1 MTLPGARTLLAGI
14 AGVSLLAVAAAL
26 VTQHIGGL
34 LPCAWCVLQ
43 RLVFV
48 LMAVAALVGLGLPG
62 LGLPV
67 ATGCRIGAGL
77 TLLLA
82 NLGLAAALWQ
92 HFVANASASCNM
104 TLADKVMGAT
114 GLDSR
119 FPEVFAAYASCADA
133 RATLAGLPYEA
144 WSGVLF
150 LVLSLAALRVLIRPA

>member
-1 MTLPGARTLLAGI
+1 MTLPGARSLLAGI
-14 AGVSLLAVAAAL
+14 ALASLLAVAAAL
-26 VTQHIGGL
+26 VTQHVGGL

-43 RLVFV
+43 RLIFV
-48 LMAVAALVGLGLPG
+48 LMAAAALLGLGLPG
-62 LGLPV
+62 T
-67 ATGCRIGAGL
+67 TGRRIGAGL
-77 TLLLA
+77 ALLLA
-82 NLGLAAALWQ
+82 DLGLAAALWQ

-133 RATLAGLPYEA
+133 RANLAGLPYEA
-144 WSGVLF
+144 WSGALF